1 MSGLSELEVR
11 RYRERGYVIPEF
23 RLNDYQLAAL
33 RAAVDRVITANP
45 HARPEHLVS
54 VHVVNNE
61 PEGIRGDQVFLDI
74 AKDQGIL
81 DLVEDAIGP
90 DIVLWGAHLFCKPEV
105 TGMEVP
111 WHQDGEYWPIRPLA
125 TVTVWIA
132 IDDVSIENGCM
143 KFMAG
148 SHRGQTSH
156 AHRADN
162 RDDLVLS
169 RAIDPEAYDDDAAVD
184 IELDAGQ
191 MSLHDVFLVH
201 GSNANRSTRRRAG
214 LALRYMPASSEFVRD
229 LFPPSE
235 KNGLKVDFG
244 QRPLFLLRG
253 NDRDGLNDYDIGHQ
267 WAA

>member
-1 MSGLSELEVR
+1 MPGLTEAEKR
-11 RYRERGYVIPEF
+11 RYRESGYVIPEF
-23 RLNDYQLAAL
+23 RLEDGHLAAL
-33 RAAVDRVITANP
+33 RAAVDRVIAANP
-45 HARPEHLVS
+45 DARPEHLVS
-54 VHVVNNE
+54 VHVVNNQ
-61 PEGIRGDQVFLDI
+61 PEGIRGDQAFLDV
-74 AKDQGIL
+74 AMSENIL

-90 DIVLWGAHLFCKPEV
+90 NIILWGAHLFCKPEV

-132 IDDVSIENGCM
+132 IDDVTVENGCM

-148 SHRGQTSH
+148 SHRGQTAHSH
-156 AHRADN
+156 RSDD
-162 RDDLVLS
+162 REDLVLS
-169 RAIDPEAYDDDAAVD
+169 RVIDSKAYDDGAAVD
-184 IELDAGQ
+184 IELEAGQ

-253 NDRDGLNDYDIGHQ
+253 GDDKGLNDYEIGRQ
-267 WAA
+267 WVA